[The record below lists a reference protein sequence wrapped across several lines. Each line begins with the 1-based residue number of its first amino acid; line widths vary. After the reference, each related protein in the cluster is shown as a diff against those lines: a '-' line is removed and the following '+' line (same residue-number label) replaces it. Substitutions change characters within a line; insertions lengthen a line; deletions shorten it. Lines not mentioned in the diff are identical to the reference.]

1 MKLQF
6 SITILLSFSTAG
18 WYVVTEG
25 NSLSAVF
32 VDAVSEI
39 PASSLPSCCNVTIEA
54 SGANQITRNAIDLPS
69 ITFRCSTSCF
79 R

>member
-32 VDAVSEI
+32 VDAVS
-39 PASSLPSCCNVTIEA
+39 
-54 SGANQITRNAIDLPS
+54 
-69 ITFRCSTSCF
+69 
-79 R
+79 